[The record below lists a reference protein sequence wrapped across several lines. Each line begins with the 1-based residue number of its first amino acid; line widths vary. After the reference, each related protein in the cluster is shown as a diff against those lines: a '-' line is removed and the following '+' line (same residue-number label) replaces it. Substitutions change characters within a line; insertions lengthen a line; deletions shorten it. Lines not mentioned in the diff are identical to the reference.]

1 MTPLPTAGG
10 EVSCEGCGACCM
22 HVGVPLGYGLFFRPG
37 ALSERER
44 QSADGRRVRAMPAEV
59 RRELADYHA
68 ARARGEVPDRDRL
81 EMPCLWLDPDSRRC
95 RHYDWRPQVCR
106 DFEVGGVWCLGFR
119 RERGIGPPP
128 GQAQQE

>member
-37 ALSERER
+37 AASEQQWR
-44 QSADGRRVRAMPAEV
+44 SADGRRVLAMPAEA
-59 RRELADYHA
+59 RRELARYYA
-68 ARARGEVPDRDRL
+68 ALRRGETPDRDRL
-81 EMPCLWLDPDSRRC
+81 EMPCLWLDVATRRC

-106 DFEVGGVWCLGFR
+106 DFEVGQVWCLGFR
-119 RERGIGPPP
+119 RERGIGTP
-128 GQAQQE
+128 GQAPQQ